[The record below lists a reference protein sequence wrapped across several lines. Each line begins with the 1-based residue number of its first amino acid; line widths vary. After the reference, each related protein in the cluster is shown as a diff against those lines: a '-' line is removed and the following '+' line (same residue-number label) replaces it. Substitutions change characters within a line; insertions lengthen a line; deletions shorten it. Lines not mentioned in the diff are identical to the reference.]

1 MKSEDQLN
9 PESKSFNEYDENPTR
24 LQQAK
29 IRHLVDENSQ
39 LKEAI
44 EKLKLQVNQIDL
56 YKTRCQNLKK
66 QLQVCEGRQKFYDS
80 ENERRQSTIEEQMNL
95 FVIKET
101 QYLNEI
107 SKKNE
112 IISNLEKKL
121 DAETEKI
128 NEALYESEN
137 YHKENQSLNEE
148 VEVLN
153 NKIND
158 LTKEIELKEN
168 NFNEERKT
176 LEKSV
181 IVL

>member
-1 MKSEDQLN
+1 MTSLKLT
-9 PESKSFNEYDENPTR
+9 NELWANS
-24 LQQAK
+24 
-29 IRHLVDENSQ
+29 SQ
-39 LKEAI
+39 LDHFTLSSSHHFPDSSTL
-44 EKLKLQVNQIDL
+44 LKHL
-56 YKTRCQNLKK
+56 RP
-66 QLQVCEGRQKFYDS
+66 
-80 ENERRQSTIEEQMNL
+80 
-95 FVIKET
+95 
-101 QYLNEI
+101 
-107 SKKNE
+107 
-112 IISNLEKKL
+112 
-121 DAETEKI
+121 AETEKI